1 MARGCFLG
9 KEIRSVFLPL
19 LSPLP
24 PTPRGIFIVGLAA
37 TLAHPFIHS
46 FTHSLILQTRKED
59 LLSVQFS
66 WAGGGAGPDTPQAVF
81 LSWTGRP
88 HRAMP

>member
-1 MARGCFLG
+1 M
-9 KEIRSVFLPL
+9 
-19 LSPLP
+19 LP
-24 PTPRGIFIVGLAA
+24 PGVHLDSWKGVASGCSPSK
-37 TLAHPFIHS
+37 HS
-46 FTHSLILQTRKED
+46 FIHSLILQTRKED